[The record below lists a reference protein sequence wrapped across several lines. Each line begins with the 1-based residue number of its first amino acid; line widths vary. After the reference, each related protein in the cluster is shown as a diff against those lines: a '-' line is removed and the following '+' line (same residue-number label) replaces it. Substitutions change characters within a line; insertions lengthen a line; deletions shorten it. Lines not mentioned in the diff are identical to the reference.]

1 MDDDVYFEALL
12 TDRSPTTAKSAAR
25 WLTSR
30 GIVVD
35 FVGTGAYSISA
46 HCSKELFDTLNIN
59 NTCEYITLIEIQS
72 DCEVVFL
79 SK

>member
-12 TDRSPTTAKSAAR
+12 KDRSPATANSAAT
-25 WLTSR
+25 WLTSH

-46 HCSKELFDTLNIN
+46 HCSKELFDTLNVN

-72 DCEVVFL
+72 DRDVVFL